1 MRATSLQSKLT
12 IFYAIT
18 IIVPILIICFIMPF
32 YYQNLIEKETQTL
45 TETTLTSTARNIETY
60 LDDLERLTIV
70 PYFNDSLMNA
80 LKLKA
85 SPNYSKAN
93 LSTKMFVE
101 KTLSTSLPAYFQNLR
116 EDIVGTIL
124 LTKDNSVYIENK
136 SLSSSYPN
144 FPYKKQEWFSKTI
157 KADGKAAFIG
167 THEQSYMVSPSADK
181 VFSVARLIKDPETL
195 NPLAVIMADA
205 DTVILKEILNDLN
218 FNVKSYAAILN
229 EDNELFYSSSRFTP
243 EIIKQIKSGKTT
255 IKGKKDTYVLV
266 SKGIKPA
273 NWKIVVLLS
282 KSELSSKVKW
292 MYFTAILFAVG
303 GLILTF
309 FVFFVL
315 SRWIVNPFRM
325 MMNVMKKVQ
334 QGDLQ
339 VRVETSG
346 NDEIT
351 QLGHSFNRM
360 IDQINELINREYR
373 AVLNQ
378 RNAEFR
384 ALQSQIS
391 PHFLFNTLNGLV
403 ALNRIGDRN
412 TLEKSIL
419 SLSKMLRYNLVQ
431 EDWTTV
437 RAAFEFLQ
445 SYCGLQQLR
454 FQDRLEVE
462 YYFDEKVADYMIP
475 KLIIQPLVE
484 NAIIHGIEPA
494 SKACR
499 LAISAKLILESD
511 SNILEIKIADDGV
524 GFNTE
529 RIIESESIGVA
540 NVRERLKMLY
550 QNSQFIIESTIGHG
564 TTVIIKVPEEEVKK

>member
-1 MRATSLQSKLT
+1 MRATSPQSKLT

-255 IKGKKDTYVLV
+255 IKGKKTH
-266 SKGIKPA
+266 
-273 NWKIVVLLS
+273 
-282 KSELSSKVKW
+282 
-292 MYFTAILFAVG
+292 M
-303 GLILTF
+303 
-309 FVFFVL
+309 
-315 SRWIVNPFRM
+315 
-325 MMNVMKKVQ
+325 
-334 QGDLQ
+334 
-339 VRVETSG
+339 
-346 NDEIT
+346 
-351 QLGHSFNRM
+351 
-360 IDQINELINREYR
+360 
-373 AVLNQ
+373 
-378 RNAEFR
+378 
-384 ALQSQIS
+384 
-391 PHFLFNTLNGLV
+391 
-403 ALNRIGDRN
+403 
-412 TLEKSIL
+412 
-419 SLSKMLRYNLVQ
+419 
-431 EDWTTV
+431 
-437 RAAFEFLQ
+437 
-445 SYCGLQQLR
+445 C
-454 FQDRLEVE
+454 
-462 YYFDEKVADYMIP
+462 
-475 KLIIQPLVE
+475 
-484 NAIIHGIEPA
+484 
-494 SKACR
+494 
-499 LAISAKLILESD
+499 
-511 SNILEIKIADDGV
+511 
-524 GFNTE
+524 
-529 RIIESESIGVA
+529 
-540 NVRERLKMLY
+540 
-550 QNSQFIIESTIGHG
+550 
-564 TTVIIKVPEEEVKK
+564 